1 MRIAYIAPYQGAA
14 LVKQRPIVRN
24 LSLAANVKIG
34 LIAELL
40 QRSSHTVEILSP
52 GEVIERRFK
61 FYHALSDAEA
71 YNPDIQVYYASAVPI
86 RLLNGLWSSL
96 SMLRI
101 FMMRHRVARCDA
113 VMIYNLKPPQVA
125 CANYAMSRLGLPV
138 ILQYEDGFDGVW
150 AKRENRLT
158 SRYYVSKA
166 KRLLRSVSACIAAS
180 PYLLSQTPTF
190 IPKLLLRG
198 MVGNTLVSA
207 NKSLKENRVVFSGTH
222 ERTQGLEQL
231 LRAWEML
238 RLPDWELHIA
248 GQGPLTAS
256 LQRMAENN
264 SSIIFHGLL
273 GRDDNARLLCTA
285 KIGMNP
291 MNASKTPGSDFAFK
305 IVEYLAAGLHVITT
319 PRGALEPELEAGIS
333 YLKDNSP
340 ESIAAGVEKAIS
352 DRLYERTA
360 EQAALKIYG
369 PAAISRSLDSL
380 FKQVIAV
387 RAGRNGADV
396 VNERRVSADTDKLGF
411 PPQII

>member
-14 LVKQRPIVRN
+14 LLKRRPIVRN
-24 LSLAANVKIG
+24 LSLAAKVKIG

-40 QRSSHTVEILSP
+40 QRNSYSVEILSQ
-52 GEVIERRFK
+52 GDVVEHQFK
-61 FYHALSDAEA
+61 FYPALSEAEA
-71 YNPDIQVYYASAVPI
+71 SNPDIQVYYASAVPI
-86 RLLNGLWSSL
+86 RFLNGLWSSL

-101 FMMRHRVARCDA
+101 FMTRHRAAPYDA

-125 CANYAMSRLGLPV
+125 CANYAMSRLGLPI

-150 AKRENRLT
+150 AKSGNSLT

-198 MVGNTLVSA
+198 VVGSTLVSA
-207 NKSLKENRVVFSGTH
+207 NKSLKQNRVVFSGTH

-231 LRAWEML
+231 LRAWEMI

-248 GQGPLTAS
+248 GQGPLTVS
-256 LQRMAENN
+256 LQSMAENN

-273 GRDDNARLLCTA
+273 DRDDNARLLCTA

-319 PRGALEPELEAGIS
+319 PRGQLEPELEEGIS
-333 YLKDNSP
+333 YIKDNSP
-340 ESIAAGVEKAIS
+340 ESIAAGLKKVINNG
-352 DRLYERTA
+352 DCERTA
-360 EQAALKIYG
+360 EQAAVRTYG
-369 PAAISRSLDSL
+369 PSAVTNSLKELVD
-380 FKQVIAV
+380 QV
-387 RAGRNGADV
+387 
-396 VNERRVSADTDKLGF
+396 VSYPRK
-411 PPQII
+411 

>member
-14 LVKQRPIVRN
+14 LVKRRPIVRN
-24 LSLAANVKIG
+24 LSLAAKVKIG

-40 QRSSHTVEILSP
+40 QRNSYSVEILSP
-52 GEVIERRFK
+52 GDVVDRQFK
-61 FYHALSDAEA
+61 FYPALSEAEA
-71 YNPDIQVYYASAVPI
+71 SNPDIQVYYASAVPV
-86 RLLNGLWSSL
+86 RFLNGLWSSL

-101 FMMRHRVARCDA
+101 FMTRHRAAPYDA

-125 CANYAMSRLGLPV
+125 CANYAMSRLGLPI

-150 AKRENRLT
+150 AKSGNSLT

-198 MVGNTLVSA
+198 VVGNTLVSA
-207 NKSLKENRVVFSGTH
+207 NKSLKQNRVVFSGTH

-231 LRAWEML
+231 LRAWEMI

-248 GQGPLTAS
+248 GQGPLTIS
-256 LQRMAENN
+256 LQSMAENN

-273 GRDDNARLLCTA
+273 DRDDNARLLCTA

-319 PRGALEPELEAGIS
+319 PRGQLEPELEEGIS
-333 YLKDNSP
+333 YIKDNSP
-340 ESIAAGVEKAIS
+340 ESIAAGLKKVINNG
-352 DRLYERTA
+352 DCERTA
-360 EQAALKIYG
+360 EQAVVRTYG
-369 PAAISRSLDSL
+369 PSAVTNSLKELVD
-380 FKQVIAV
+380 QV
-387 RAGRNGADV
+387 
-396 VNERRVSADTDKLGF
+396 VSYPRK
-411 PPQII
+411 